1 MALMQGICLLGATGS
16 IGQSTLDIIAQHPDK
31 FSLVSASAN
40 ESVAKMAEICR
51 RFKPQRVVMG
61 TEKARD
67 ELALLCAD
75 MAISFEWG
83 DDALESIAADSSVDQ
98 VMAAIM
104 GFAGLKPTLSGIRAG
119 KRILLA
125 NKESLVTAGKLF
137 MDEVSRHNVTLLPID
152 SEHNAIYQSL
162 PQTIH
167 GAHKKDISKILLTAS
182 GGPFRTWSFDE
193 MSSVTPEQ
201 ACNHPN
207 WSMGQKISIDSAS
220 LMNKGLELIEACW
233 LFDVTPNE
241 VEVVVHPE
249 SIVHSMVSYRDGSVI
264 AQMGNPDMKIPIAYG
279 MTWPDR
285 IETQVDPLNLIDVAR
300 LNFEAP
306 DVSRFPNLR
315 LAADA
320 WFAGGSAM
328 AALNAVNEVAV
339 EAFLKRKISFL
350 DIARLN
356 EKVLL
361 STDVVAVNSIEDVF
375 EADLKARE
383 LAQKYLSDGS
393 FS

>member
-1 MALMQGICLLGATGS
+1 MQGICLLGATGS

-31 FSLVSASAN
+31 FSLISASAN
-40 ESVAKMAEICR
+40 ESVAKMAEICH

-67 ELALLCAD
+67 ELALLCVD
-75 MAISFEWG
+75 LPTSFEWG
-83 DDALESIAADSSVDQ
+83 SDALDSIASDSAVDQ

-104 GFAGLKPTLSGIRAG
+104 GFAGLKPTLAGIRAG
-119 KRILLA
+119 KRTLLA

-137 MDEVSRHNVTLLPID
+137 MDEVTRHNVVLLPID

-162 PQTIH
+162 PQTSQ

-182 GGPFRTWSFDE
+182 GGPFRTWSLDG

-201 ACNHPN
+201 ACKHPN
-207 WSMGQKISIDSAS
+207 WSMGQKISIDSAT

-233 LFDVTPNE
+233 LFDVTPND

-249 SIVHSMVSYRDGSVI
+249 SIIHSMVSYRDGSVI

-285 IETQVDPLNLIDVAR
+285 IETQVDPLNLVDVAR

-306 DVSRFPNLR
+306 DLTRFPNLQ

-328 AALNAVNEVAV
+328 AALNAANEVAV
-339 EAFLKRKISFL
+339 DAFLKRKISFL
-350 DIARLN
+350 DIARFN
-356 EKVLL
+356 EKVLS
-361 STDVVAVNSIEDVF
+361 STNVVAIDAIEDVF
-375 EADLKARE
+375 EADAQARS
-383 LAQKYLSDGS
+383 LAQKYISDGS
-393 FS
+393 VS

>member
-1 MALMQGICLLGATGS
+1 MQGICLLGATGS

-31 FSLVSASAN
+31 FSLICASAN
-40 ESVAKMAEICR
+40 ENVAKMAEICH

-61 TEKARD
+61 TEKACE
-67 ELALLCAD
+67 ELALLCVGLPT
-75 MAISFEWG
+75 SFEWG
-83 DDALESIAADSSVDQ
+83 SDALDSIASDSAVDQ

-104 GFAGLKPTLSGIRAG
+104 GFAGLKPTLAGIRAG
-119 KRILLA
+119 KRTLLA

-137 MDEVSRHNVTLLPID
+137 MDEVARHNVVLLPID

-162 PQTIH
+162 PQTSQ

-182 GGPFRTWSFDE
+182 GGPFRTWSLGE

-201 ACNHPN
+201 ACKHPN
-207 WSMGQKISIDSAS
+207 WSMGQKISIDSAT

-233 LFDVTPNE
+233 LFDVTPND

-249 SIVHSMVSYRDGSVI
+249 SIIHSMVSYRDGSVI

-285 IETQVDPLNLIDVAR
+285 IETQVDPLNLVDVAR

-306 DVSRFPNLR
+306 DLTRFPNLQ

-328 AALNAVNEVAV
+328 AALNAANEVAV
-339 EAFLKRKISFL
+339 DAFLERKISFL
-350 DIARLN
+350 DIARFN
-356 EKVLL
+356 EKVLS
-361 STDVVAVNSIEDVF
+361 STNIVAIDAIEDVF
-375 EADLKARE
+375 EADAQARS
-383 LAQKYLSDGS
+383 LAQKYISDGS
-393 FS
+393 VS

>member
-1 MALMQGICLLGATGS
+1 MQGICLLGATGS

-31 FSLVSASAN
+31 FSLISASAN
-40 ESVAKMAEICR
+40 ESVAKMAEICH

-67 ELALLCAD
+67 ELALLCVGLPT
-75 MAISFEWG
+75 SFEWG
-83 DDALESIAADSSVDQ
+83 SDALDSIASDSAVDQ

-104 GFAGLKPTLSGIRAG
+104 GFAGLKPTLAGIRSG
-119 KRILLA
+119 KRTLLA

-137 MDEVSRHNVTLLPID
+137 MDEVARHNVMLLPID

-162 PQTIH
+162 PQTSQ

-182 GGPFRTWSFDE
+182 GGPFRTWSLDE

-201 ACNHPN
+201 ACKHPN
-207 WSMGQKISIDSAS
+207 WSMGQKISIDSAT

-233 LFDVTPNE
+233 LFDVTPND

-249 SIVHSMVSYRDGSVI
+249 SIIHSMVSYRDGSVI

-285 IETQVDPLNLIDVAR
+285 IETQVEPLDLIDVAR

-306 DVSRFPNLR
+306 DLTRFPNLQ

-320 WFAGGSAM
+320 WFSGGSAM
-328 AALNAVNEVAV
+328 AALNAANEVAV
-339 EAFLKRKISFL
+339 DAFLKRKISFL
-350 DIARLN
+350 DIARFN
-356 EKVLL
+356 EKVLS
-361 STDVVAVNSIEDVF
+361 STNVVAIDAIEDVF
-375 EADLKARE
+375 EADAQARS
-383 LAQKYLSDGS
+383 LAQKYISDGS
-393 FS
+393 VS